1 MITWVARTKRANEPG
16 SGTREQGNHMPIHWY
31 PGHMNKASHEMKSVL
46 KDVDLI
52 IELLDA
58 RLPFSSQNPTIKE
71 LSTTKPCI
79 KVLSKSDLA
88 DPALTRDWQVHFER
102 EESVKTLATSLDIKH
117 KAESVLHLCQKL
129 SPKILRSTRTM
140 IAMITGIPNVG
151 KSTLINALAGR
162 KVAKTGNEPAI
173 TKGQQ
178 RIKINEEVT
187 LLDTPGILWP
197 KIHNENSGYRL
208 AISGAIKDTAMN
220 VEDVA
225 FYLSG
230 YLLKQYPES
239 VIQLLDTKTLPND
252 DLALLEALGRK
263 RGCLRRGGQV
273 DLEKVSSVLVNE
285 FRTGKLGRISL
296 ETPSMIPAEEAQV
309 EQLKEEKQ
317 RRDELRK
324 AKRKKK

>member
-1 MITWVARTKRANEPG
+1 
-16 SGTREQGNHMPIHWY
+16 MPIHWY

-88 DPALTRDWQVHFER
+88 DPALTSDWQAHFEQ
-102 EESVKTLATSLDIKH
+102 EESVKTLATTLDIKY

-129 SPKILRSTRTM
+129 SPKTLRSTRTM

-230 YLLKQYPES
+230 YLLKLYPEC
-239 VIQLLDTKTLPND
+239 VNQLLDTKTLPND

-296 ETPSMIPAEEAQV
+296 ETPSMIPAEEAEV
-309 EQLKEEKQ
+309 EQLKEEKK

>member
-1 MITWVARTKRANEPG
+1 
-16 SGTREQGNHMPIHWY
+16 MPIHWY

-88 DPALTRDWQVHFER
+88 DPALTRDWQAHFEQ
-102 EESVKTLATSLDIKH
+102 EESVKTLATTLDIKH

-129 SPKILRSTRTM
+129 SPKTLRSTRTM

-230 YLLKQYPES
+230 YLLKQYPEC
-239 VIQLLDTKTLPND
+239 VNQLLDTKTLPND

>member
-1 MITWVARTKRANEPG
+1 
-16 SGTREQGNHMPIHWY
+16 MPIHWY

-88 DPALTRDWQVHFER
+88 DPALTSDWQAHFEQ
-102 EESVKTLATSLDIKH
+102 EESVKTLATTLDIKY

-129 SPKILRSTRTM
+129 SPKTLRSTRTM

-230 YLLKQYPES
+230 YLLKQYPEC
-239 VIQLLDTKTLPND
+239 VNQLLDTKTLPND

-296 ETPSMIPAEEAQV
+296 ETPRMIPAEEAQV
-309 EQLKEEKQ
+309 EQLKEEKK

>member
-1 MITWVARTKRANEPG
+1 
-16 SGTREQGNHMPIHWY
+16 MPIHWY

-88 DPALTRDWQVHFER
+88 DPALTRDWQVHFEQ

-129 SPKILRSTRTM
+129 SPKTLRSTRTM

-239 VIQLLDTKTLPND
+239 VNQLLDTKTLPND

>member
-1 MITWVARTKRANEPG
+1 
-16 SGTREQGNHMPIHWY
+16 MPIHWY

-88 DPALTRDWQVHFER
+88 DPALTRDWQGHFEQ
-102 EESVKTLATSLDIKH
+102 EESVKTLATNLDIKH

-129 SPKILRSTRTM
+129 SPKTLRSTRTM

-178 RIKINEEVT
+178 RIKINEKVT

-239 VIQLLDTKTLPND
+239 VNQLLDTKTLPNN